1 MSCTSTKT
9 PKPKDP
15 HSSLEKFV
23 IPIPPLPSPN
33 IPVVASLRGIAASM
47 VCLYHFT
54 CGNTSFISNENMFKQ
69 VASVGWLGVEIFF
82 VISGFVIPYSMAKNG
97 YQLRNFGGFLGRRH
111 IGSVG

>member
-1 MSCTSTKT
+1 MRVN
-9 PKPKDP
+9 PKPNATIR
-15 HSSLEKFV
+15 HSAFEKFV

-54 CGNTSFISNENMFKQ
+54 CGNTSFISNENVFKQ

-97 YQLRNFGGFLGRRH
+97 YQLRNFGGFLGRRLLRF
-111 IGSVG
+111 IG